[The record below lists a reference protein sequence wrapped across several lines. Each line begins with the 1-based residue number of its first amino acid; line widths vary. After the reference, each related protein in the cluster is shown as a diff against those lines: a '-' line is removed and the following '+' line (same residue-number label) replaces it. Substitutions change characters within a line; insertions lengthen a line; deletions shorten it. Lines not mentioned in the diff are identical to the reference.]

1 MWFQGERWQIASQGG
16 GAGEVRA
23 SWGPLI
29 LVSRHWADV
38 GVRVHWEPDAGT
50 ERAIRC
56 LGWEDFIDGSLWVE
70 RQGRGEMPE
79 LSCVDR
85 TGCRELYGGVGELLE
100 MRAKHSGKLSGMY
113 PMEMLYLLMECWECG
128 Q

>member
-1 MWFQGERWQIASQGG
+1 MDRRGG

-29 LVSRHWADV
+29 LVSKHWADV

-56 LGWEDFIDGSLWVE
+56 LGREDFIDGSLWVR
-70 RQGRGEMPE
+70 RQGGERCQNCPAWINLGGGGCTGAWM
-79 LSCVDR
+79 SCWR
-85 TGCRELYGGVGELLE
+85 
-100 MRAKHSGKLSGMY
+100 
-113 PMEMLYLLMECWECG
+113 
-128 Q
+128 